1 MVYTCAYAVLH
12 ATNIALEGT
21 ALASGPFGSESC
33 ESHTFFGNDCALL
46 MKYLN
51 PLETPASDLLE
62 HKKINLGCFSVLD
75 L

>member
-1 MVYTCAYAVLH
+1 
-12 ATNIALEGT
+12 
-21 ALASGPFGSESC
+21 
-33 ESHTFFGNDCALL
+33 

-75 L
+75 LWCQSASYMPAAVMCT